1 MLKKKEEKYGV
12 LKHTFTKKCDDF
24 FWRSGDCDI
33 IIEGLR
39 KITIPLQVFA
49 NRNNSPC
56 LQHVMLN
63 TMLEGQD
70 FQVISMER

>member
-1 MLKKKEEKYGV
+1 M
-12 LKHTFTKKCDDF
+12 LKHTFTKKRDDF

-33 IIEGLR
+33 TIKGLCEF
-39 KITIPLQVFA
+39 TIPLQVLA
-49 NRNNSPC
+49 NGDNSPC